1 MSTTILNGMFPW
13 MIRRNARSDRG
24 SRASD
29 VPAAIGGDSRW
40 YRVKV
45 DMERLRAH
53 LPPGNPGKADERAL
67 RRWLR
72 QSGFV
77 PRGDWW
83 VVRQAG
89 LGQLA
94 PSEVAASEPMDE

>member
-1 MSTTILNGMFPW
+1 MSTTILNGIFPW
-13 MIRRNARSDRG
+13 TLRRSPSARTQRGGKHRTGNSSD
-24 SRASD
+24 A
-29 VPAAIGGDSRW
+29 RW

-45 DMERLRAH
+45 DMDRLRAH
-53 LPPGNPGKADERAL
+53 LAPGNPARADERAV
-67 RRWLR
+67 RRWLE
-72 QSGFV
+72 QSGFE

-94 PSEVAASEPMDE
+94 PSEVAAFEPMSD